1 MSVQMIYETYLR
13 DLLVQERLALIRLLV
28 EETIEVPETDQAKA
42 YDVLEFAGIGEPYAM
57 QEDAQDYVD
66 KLRSEQT
73 QL

>member
-13 DLLVQERLALIRLLV
+13 DLSVQERLALIRLLV
-28 EETIEVPETDQAKA
+28 EETIEVPEAGEAKV
-42 YDVLEFAGIGEPYAM
+42 YDVLEFAGAGELYAM